1 MKAPLRLRVLA
12 RAFAFEHGLRRVH
25 GAFDRLR
32 RGFLD
37 EALGLEEKE
46 ALGVLLYDA
55 SPYNRGASLFRP
67 QPTATDEKDT
77 AMFGLYMGYAHTY
90 RREELEELAASVGRA
105 LHLEPTPYA
114 HATFVAPAWAL

>member
-55 SPYNRGASLFRP
+55 SPYNRGTSLFRP
-67 QPTATDEKDT
+67 QPTATDEK
-77 AMFGLYMGYAHTY
+77 
-90 RREELEELAASVGRA
+90 ELEELAASVGRA